1 MIFICPHCY
10 YYYYCP
16 IVFITT
22 EGKQTEDLL
31 NLQAAGIGL
40 IILMPDLQT
49 ELWVVAGWTET
60 GEYMNQ

>member
-1 MIFICPHCY
+1 MIFICPHCYY

-49 ELWVVAGWTET
+49 EL
-60 GEYMNQ
+60 

>member
-49 ELWVVAGWTET
+49 EL
-60 GEYMNQ
+60 